1 MCVMPRTLT
10 AVVTTLSLVL
20 VACGGGSDEVA
31 GPTTRLTLLPTTTTT
46 VPPATTT
53 TLVGEADAT
62 TTAATE
68 PSADSTANATPDVTT
83 TTEAPVTTT
92 TEPVDPAVEALV
104 LSEDG
109 IGAAV
114 FSGDPDGVVAFLSTF
129 VGAPT
134 GDTGWVDPFSISAC
148 AGTELR
154 VVSFGSLRLTFGD
167 VSPVLQGRR
176 HFFAYT
182 YGSYSYD
189 GNATAVTDE
198 TPLGLL
204 TANGVGLG
212 TNLLSLEA
220 AYPGL
225 ALNPA
230 DDFFPETFV
239 VNDNFRGA
247 LSGLADDSIVVNMIG
262 GQDCADPT

>member
-1 MCVMPRTLT
+1 MPRNLT
-10 AVVTTLSLVL
+10 AVVTAVSLVL
-20 VACGGGSDEVA
+20 VACGSGSDDVA

-46 VPPATTT
+46 QPPAVTT
-53 TLVGEADAT
+53 TLVDETDP
-62 TTAATE
+62 TTAATQ
-68 PSADSTANATPDVTT
+68 PPADVTVNATAGATT

-129 VGAPT
+129 VGPPT
-134 GDTGWVDPFSISAC
+134 ADTGWVDPFSISAC

-154 VVSFGSLRLTFGD
+154 VVSFGSLHLTFGD
-167 VSPVLQGRR
+167 VSPVLEGRR

-182 YGSYSYD
+182 YGSYTYD
-189 GNATAVTDE
+189 GSAVAVTDQA
-198 TPLGLL
+198 PPGLL
-204 TANGVGLG
+204 TENGIGLG
-212 TNLLSLEA
+212 TSLLSLEA

-247 LSGLADDSIVVNMIG
+247 LSGLADDSTVVNMVG
-262 GQDCADPT
+262 GRDCADPT

>member
-1 MCVMPRTLT
+1 MPRSLT
-10 AVVTTLSLVL
+10 VAVTTLSLIL
-20 VACGGGSDEVA
+20 VACGSGGGDEVA

-46 VPPATTT
+46 EPPETTSTVADDADDGVETSAGTTVAPTSSAETATTT
-53 TLVGEADAT
+53 
-62 TTAATE
+62 E
-68 PSADSTANATPDVTT
+68 P
-83 TTEAPVTTT
+83 PVTTT
-92 TEPVDPAVEALV
+92 TVPVDPAVEALV
-104 LSEDG
+104 LTEDG

-114 FSGDPDGVVAFLSTF
+114 FSGDPEGVITFLSRF

-134 GDTGWVDPFSISAC
+134 ADTGWVDPFDISAC
-148 AGTELR
+148 SGTELR
-154 VVSFGSLRLTFGD
+154 VVSFGGLRLTFGD
-167 VSPVLQGRR
+167 VSSILEGRR

-182 YGSYSYD
+182 YGTYTYD
-189 GNATAVTDE
+189 GTSVTATDQTPPGLVTE
-198 TPLGLL
+198 S
-204 TANGVGLG
+204 GVGLG

-225 ALNPA
+225 ELNPA

-247 LSGLADDSIVVNMIG
+247 LTGLADDSTVVNIVG

>member
-1 MCVMPRTLT
+1 MPRTLT
-10 AVVTTLSLVL
+10 AVATALTLVL

-46 VPPATTT
+46 EPPAVTSMP
-53 TLVGEADAT
+53 VDDSDAT
-62 TTAATE
+62 TAVTEPPAAT
-68 PSADSTANATPDVTT
+68 TAEATT
-83 TTEAPVTTT
+83 TTEAPATTT

-129 VGAPT
+129 VGPPT
-134 GDTGWVDPFSISAC
+134 ADTGWVDPFSISAC

-167 VSPVLQGRR
+167 VSPVLEGRR

-189 GNATAVTDE
+189 GSVVAVTDQ
-198 TPLGLL
+198 TPPGLV

-212 TNLLSLEA
+212 TGLLGLEA

-225 ALNPA
+225 ELK
-230 DDFFPETFV
+230 TTSS
-239 VNDNFRGA
+239 RRR
-247 LSGLADDSIVVNMIG
+247 LSSTTTSA
-262 GQDCADPT
+262 AP

>member
-1 MCVMPRTLT
+1 MPRILT
-10 AVVTTLSLVL
+10 AVVTALSLVL

-46 VPPATTT
+46 EPPAVTSTLVDDSGATTAVTEPPATTT
-53 TLVGEADAT
+53 AEA
-62 TTAATE
+62 
-68 PSADSTANATPDVTT
+68 TT

-129 VGAPT
+129 VGPPT
-134 GDTGWVDPFSISAC
+134 ADTGWVDPFSISAC

-167 VSPVLQGRR
+167 VSPVLEGRR

-189 GNATAVTDE
+189 GNAVVVTDQ
-198 TPLGLL
+198 TPPGLL
-204 TANGVGLG
+204 TGTGVGLG
-212 TNLLSLEA
+212 TSLLSLEA

-239 VNDNFRGA
+239 VNDNLRGA
-247 LSGLADDSIVVNMIG
+247 LSGLADDSIVVNIVG